1 MIFSAIKKLC
11 ITPKETLSRYRNNLK
26 RSSAIQQG
34 LLNISI
40 FLISLF
46 LLSIFTY
53 FSVQSAL
60 IDRMDNNLQQKMAFL
75 LERESE
81 EDDDE
86 DEEYKRP
93 ARSLN
98 QVTLDKEFH
107 LVFPKRDL
115 KLKENKI
122 FSKTG
127 YDTKELSQLSK
138 HFDVRYRFLVEHQ
151 DGSVYV
157 VAENNDNDQ
166 DILKIVMSSFVLNGL
181 IALILTAL
189 LVIYL
194 ANRSHRQIRRIEHVL
209 EHAAQGDLKQRIGPT
224 NKSNDLAH
232 VSAQIDTMLSRLET
246 SMSAMTD
253 ISANIAHELKT
264 PISRLRH
271 DLNTALDQ
279 TEQGQNAEV
288 ALNDAYEESSH
299 ITETFDALLRI
310 AQIEGGARRANFAT
324 LDLNT
329 VIGNVMDIYVEVAED
344 AGMSL
349 VFAEDLQ
356 GKLEHG
362 KATTQQAIMINGD
375 KELLVQMLANL
386 IENSIR
392 YCPEGTA
399 ISIACLTDGHQVR
412 LSVSDNGPGIPL
424 EDRENVFQRL
434 YRVDKSRT
442 DKRGTGL
449 GLSLVKA
456 IVELHGAE
464 IELVDNEPGVRV
476 EMRFL

>member
-1 MIFSAIKKLC
+1 
-11 ITPKETLSRYRNNLK
+11 
-26 RSSAIQQG
+26 
-34 LLNISI
+34 
-40 FLISLF
+40 
-46 LLSIFTY
+46 
-53 FSVQSAL
+53 
-60 IDRMDNNLQQKMAFL
+60 
-75 LERESE
+75 
-81 EDDDE
+81 
-86 DEEYKRP
+86 
-93 ARSLN
+93 
-98 QVTLDKEFH
+98 
-107 LVFPKRDL
+107 
-115 KLKENKI
+115 
-122 FSKTG
+122 
-127 YDTKELSQLSK
+127 
-138 HFDVRYRFLVEHQ
+138 
-151 DGSVYV
+151 
-157 VAENNDNDQ
+157 
-166 DILKIVMSSFVLNGL
+166 
-181 IALILTAL
+181 
-189 LVIYL
+189 
-194 ANRSHRQIRRIEHVL
+194 
-209 EHAAQGDLKQRIGPT
+209 
-224 NKSNDLAH
+224 
-232 VSAQIDTMLSRLET
+232 MLSRLET

-279 TEQGQNAEV
+279 TEQGKDAGI

-349 VFAEDLQ
+349 VFAENLQ
-356 GKLEHG
+356 GKLEHDQTEVRQ
-362 KATTQQAIMINGD
+362 ATMIQGD

-399 ISIACLTDGHQVR
+399 ISIACLTNGEQVK

-434 YRVDKSRT
+434 YRGDKSRT

-476 EMRFL
+476 EMKF

>member
-1 MIFSAIKKLC
+1 MLFSAIKKLC
-11 ITPKETLSRYRNNLK
+11 LTPKETLSRYRNNLK

-60 IDRMDNNLQQKMAFL
+60 STRMDTNLQQKMVLL
-75 LERESE
+75 LERDSE
-81 EDDDE
+81 EDDD
-86 DEEYKRP
+86 DDDDYKRP
-93 ARSLN
+93 PRALS
-98 QVTLDKEFH
+98 QVRLDKEFH
-107 LVFPKRDL
+107 LVFPQRDL
-115 KLKENKI
+115 RLDDNKI
-122 FSKTG
+122 FRKTG
-127 YDTKELSQLSK
+127 YSTKELSQLSK

-151 DGSVYV
+151 EGSVFV

-224 NKSNDLAH
+224 DKSNDLAH

-271 DLNTALDQ
+271 DLITALDQ
-279 TEQGQNAEV
+279 TEQGQDAEV

-310 AQIEGGARRANFAT
+310 AQIEGGARRANFAE

-329 VIGNVMDIYVEVAED
+329 VIGNVMDIYAEVAED

-349 VFAEDLQ
+349 VFEEGLQ
-356 GKLEHG
+356 GKLEQG
-362 KATTQQAIMINGD
+362 LSEARQAIMINGD

-399 ISIACLTDGHQVR
+399 ISIACLTDGDQVK

-434 YRVDKSRT
+434 YRGDKSRT

-456 IVELHGAE
+456 IVELHGAD

>member
-1 MIFSAIKKLC
+1 MLAYLRS
-11 ITPKETLSRYRNNLK
+11 LK

-60 IDRMDNNLQQKMAFL
+60 SVRMDTNLQQKMTL
-75 LERESE
+75 LVEQYSKQD
-81 EDDDE
+81 DDDE
-86 DEEYKRP
+86 DYKRP
-93 ARSLN
+93 LRALS
-98 QVTLDKEFH
+98 QVRQDREFQ
-107 LVFPKRDL
+107 LVFPQRDL
-115 KLKENKI
+115 RLDNNKI
-122 FSKTG
+122 FRKTG
-127 YDTKELSQLSK
+127 FSTKALGKLSK
-138 HFDVRYRFLVEHQ
+138 HFDVRYRLLVAHNE
-151 DGSVYV
+151 GSVFV
-157 VAENNDNDQ
+157 VAESNNNDQ
-166 DILKIVMSSFVLNGL
+166 DILKIVLSSFVLNGL
-181 IALILTAL
+181 IALVLTAL

-194 ANRSHRQIRRIEHVL
+194 ANRSYRQIRRIEHVL

-224 NKSNDLAH
+224 DKSNDLAH
-232 VSAQIDTMLSRLET
+232 VSAQIDAMLSRLET

-279 TEQGQNAEV
+279 VEQGKDAAA

-310 AQIEGGARRANFAT
+310 AQIEGGARRANFAE

-329 VIGNVMDIYVEVAED
+329 VIGHAMDIYVEVAED

-349 VFAEDLQ
+349 VFAEHLQ
-356 GKLEHG
+356 DKFAQGQIE
-362 KATTQQAIMINGD
+362 ARQAMMIQGD
-375 KELLVQMLANL
+375 RELLVQMLANL

-392 YCPEGTA
+392 YCPEGTSIA
-399 ISIACLTDGHQVR
+399 ISCLTDGKQVT

-424 EDRENVFQRL
+424 ADRENVFQRL
-434 YRVDKSRT
+434 YRGDKSRT

-456 IVELHGAE
+456 IVELHGAK
-464 IELVDNEPGVRV
+464 IELLDNKPGVKV
-476 EMRFL
+476 EIKI

>member
-1 MIFSAIKKLC
+1 MLFSKIKKLC
-11 ITPKETLSRYRNNLK
+11 LAPTETLSRYRNNLK

-53 FSVQSAL
+53 FSVQNAL
-60 IDRMDNNLQQKMAFL
+60 STRMDTNLQQKMTFL
-75 LERESE
+75 LERDSE
-81 EDDDE
+81 EDDDD

-93 ARSLN
+93 PRALS
-98 QVTLDKEFH
+98 QVRLDKEFH
-107 LVFPKRDL
+107 LVFPTRDL
-115 KLKENKI
+115 KLEDNKI
-122 FSKTG
+122 FRKTG
-127 YDTKELSQLSK
+127 YSTKELSQLSK
-138 HFDVRYRFLVEHQ
+138 HFDVRYRFLVEHKE
-151 DGSVYV
+151 GSVFV

-209 EHAAQGDLKQRIGPT
+209 EHAAQGDLKERIGPT
-224 NKSNDLAH
+224 DKSNDLAH

-279 TEQGQNAEV
+279 TEQGKDAGA
-288 ALNDAYEESSH
+288 ALNDAYDESSH

-349 VFAEDLQ
+349 ELTTGLN
-356 GKLEHG
+356 GKTEHG
-362 KATTQQAIMINGD
+362 QTSIEQAMMIQGD

-399 ISIACLTDGHQVR
+399 ISIDCLREGQQIK
-412 LSVSDNGPGIPL
+412 LSISDNGLGIPL
-424 EDRENVFQRL
+424 ADREHVFQRL

-456 IVELHGAE
+456 IVELHNAE
-464 IELVDNEPGVRV
+464 IKLLDNVPGVRV
-476 EMRFL
+476 EMRFS

>member
-1 MIFSAIKKLC
+1 MSFLSFKKACLEPVKKL
-11 ITPKETLSRYRNNLK
+11 LHYRNNLK

-46 LLSIFTY
+46 LLSIITY
-53 FSVQSAL
+53 FYVQSAL
-60 IDRMDNNLQQKMAFL
+60 ATRTDANLEQNMAL
-75 LERESE
+75 LMQRESE
-81 EDDDE
+81 DDWDDDDE
-86 DEEYKRP
+86 YSAP
-93 ARSLN
+93 AQTL
-98 QVTLDKEFH
+98 QEVILDKEFF
-107 LVFPKRDL
+107 LVFPRRDLRLPSNKAFRKTGFSTYEFKRATKRD
-115 KLKENKI
+115 EN
-122 FSKTG
+122 
-127 YDTKELSQLSK
+127 
-138 HFDVRYRFLVEHQ
+138 RYRLLVKHDDGRVFVIAEHGEN
-151 DGSVYV
+151 DEEILEIV
-157 VAENNDNDQ
+157 V
-166 DILKIVMSSFVLNGL
+166 KSFVLNGL

-209 EHAAQGDLKQRIGPT
+209 QHAAQGDLKQRIGPT
-224 NKSNDLAH
+224 DKSNDLAH

-271 DLNTALDQ
+271 DLITALDQ
-279 TEQGQNAEV
+279 TEQGKNTRG

-310 AQIEGGARRANFAT
+310 AQIEGGARRANFAA
-324 LDLNT
+324 LDLNV

-349 VFAEDLQ
+349 ALAAQPEPPV
-356 GKLEHG
+356 
-362 KATTQQAIMINGD
+362 MINGD

-386 IENSIR
+386 VENSIR

-399 ISIACLTDGHQVR
+399 ICIACLAEDEQVK

-424 EDRENVFQRL
+424 ADRENVFQRL
-434 YRVDKSRT
+434 YRGDKSRT

-464 IELVDNEPGVRV
+464 IELADNEPGVRV
-476 EMRFL
+476 LMRFSGSSTM

>member
-1 MIFSAIKKLC
+1 MPTK
-11 ITPKETLSRYRNNLK
+11 TLMRYGTNLK

-46 LLSIFTY
+46 LLSIITY
-53 FSVQSAL
+53 FSVQTAL
-60 IDRMDNNLQQKMAFL
+60 SNRMDTNLQQKMDFL
-75 LERESE
+75 LETESE
-81 EDDDE
+81 EDDD
-86 DEEYKRP
+86 DEYEERKTPPRTLDQI
-93 ARSLN
+93 R
-98 QVTLDKEFH
+98 LDKEFH

-115 KLKENKI
+115 RLKNNEAFK
-122 FSKTG
+122 KEG
-127 YDTKELSQLSK
+127 YNTKELSKISK
-138 HFDVRYRFLVEHQ
+138 HFDARYRILVKHQ
-151 DGSVYV
+151 DGNVFV

-166 DILKIVMSSFVLNGL
+166 EILEIVMSSFVLNGL

-224 NKSNDLAH
+224 DKSNDLAH

-271 DLNTALDQ
+271 DLITALDQ
-279 TEQGQNAEV
+279 TEQGKDAET

-310 AQIEGGARRANFAT
+310 AQIEGGARRANFAE
-324 LDLNT
+324 LDLNV

-349 VFAEDLQ
+349 AFAPDPEVSAESHKQPIL
-356 GKLEHG
+356 
-362 KATTQQAIMINGD
+362 INGD

-392 YCPEGTA
+392 YCSMGTV
-399 ISIACLTDGHQVR
+399 ISIACLAEGDEVK
-412 LSVSDNGPGIPL
+412 LSVADNGPGIPL
-424 EDRENVFQRL
+424 ADRENVFQRL

-476 EMRFL
+476 LMNFSGA